1 VQLILGYLYKQK
13 ITVVKNADF
22 EPHREN
28 QLVYAKPL
36 QIYKGVDNQYQFLIK
51 NSDQK
56 PVSLVDSTVLF
67 NLIDSGN
74 QELVFSRY
82 LDIVY
87 NDRGVA
93 STILEATMLD
103 DVVAGPYNYSIL
115 VVNPEGLQQIAYAD
129 DNYNAQGVAYV
140 NDKTYPRFVPSIQP
154 KLGPFYNNNP
164 NTSGYS
170 DANQVFTD
178 VVLVNDRTKSRA
190 VTQSVQ
196 YHGDSFSGTIEVQ
209 ASLEPV
215 PTALPQAWFTVH
227 SEQVNGLSG
236 TDYFNFSGKF
246 SQVRFHITTASGSLT
261 NLLYRP

>member
-13 ITVVKNADF
+13 ITMVKNADL
-22 EPHREN
+22 EPLREN
-28 QLVYAKPL
+28 QLQYAKPL
-36 QIYKGVDNQYQFLIK
+36 QIYKGVDNQYQFLIR

-82 LDIVY
+82 LDLNY

-93 STILEATMLD
+93 TTILEATLLN
-103 DVVAGPYNYSIL
+103 DVAAGPYNYSIL
-115 VVNPEGLQQIAYAD
+115 VVDPEGRQQVVYAD

-140 NDKTYPRFVPSIQP
+140 NDKTYPRFVASVQP

-164 NTSGYS
+164 NTAGYS
-170 DANQVFTD
+170 DAGQIFTD
-178 VVLVNDRTKSRA
+178 VILIKDRTKSRA
-190 VTQSVQ
+190 VAQTVQ
-196 YHGDSFSGTIEVQ
+196 YQVTAFTGNIQVQ
-209 ASLEPV
+209 ASLEPI
-215 PTALPQAWFTVH
+215 PTAVPEAWFTVH
-227 SEQVNGLSG
+227 TETITGMTG
-236 TDYFNFSGKF
+236 TGYFNFLGKF
-246 SQVRFHITTASGSLT
+246 SQVRFHVTTTSGTLT